1 MLLAPTGPPQ
11 LALPPAATSLTSR
24 LVVVGLLARP
34 PTRLVASLE
43 PGVRLGRSPPL

>member
-1 MLLAPTGPPQ
+1 MLLAPTGTPQ
-11 LALPPAATSLTSR
+11 PALPPAATSLTPR